1 MIYVTQGYKLKEF
14 ENKEKAL
21 EYIKQDLDEHK
32 LNYKLIYKSSDED
45 LEALV
50 YQYHT
55 LYMEVYVIHDEIN
68 LIDKRRKFYE

>member
-21 EYIKQDLDEHK
+21 EYIKQDLDKHK

-45 LEALV
+45 LEVLIF
-50 YQYHT
+50 QYNT
-55 LYMEVYVIHDEIN
+55 LYMEVYVIRNEIN
-68 LIDKRRKFYE
+68 LINKRRKIL